1 MSASVKD
8 EYGSQGGKNHRVVVT
23 RHGGPEVLQMVEE
36 DLPEPGAGEV
46 RVKVLAAG
54 ISGYDLMDR
63 RYSFPGGPPVPYTPG
78 QDIVGLVDKLGE
90 GVSSVELGQEV
101 AGFTFGDAGGYAEF
115 ICRPA
120 SEWVPV
126 PSGLDPAEAVCVV
139 VNYLT
144 AHMVLHGTA
153 KMRSGE
159 RVLVHGAAGG
169 TGSALLELGR
179 LAGLEMYGTASKHNH
194 ELVSALGATPIDYRT
209 EDFVERIRS
218 LTGDGVD
225 AVLDPIGGARHVWRS
240 YQALRKGGRYVGYG
254 MVATSKGGRRAIP
267 LTLLML
273 VLLKLTPGSKQASM
287 SAEIASFEQM
297 HPGWYHETLTELLN
311 LLAAGTIQP
320 VVAEHFPLAEAAR
333 AHELLERGGHG
344 GKVVLVTGA

>member
-1 MSASVKD
+1 LVA
-8 EYGSQGGKNHRVVVT
+8 
-23 RHGGPEVLQMVEE
+23 
-36 DLPEPGAGEV
+36 
-46 RVKVLAAG
+46 
-54 ISGYDLMDR
+54 
-63 RYSFPGGPPVPYTPG
+63 VP
-78 QDIVGLVDKLGE
+78 K
-90 GVSSVELGQEV
+90 GV
-101 AGFTFGDAGGYAEF
+101 
-115 ICRPA
+115 
-120 SEWVPV
+120 
-126 PSGLDPAEAVCVV
+126 DPAEAVCVV

-153 KMRSGE
+153 KARSGE

-169 TGSALLELGR
+169 TGSALLELGK
-179 LAGLEMYGTASKHNH
+179 LAGLEMYGTASRHNH

-225 AVLDPIGGARHVWRS
+225 AVLDPIGGARHLWRS
-240 YQALRKGGRYVGYG
+240 YRALRKGGRFVGYG

-273 VLLKLTPGSKQASM
+273 VLLKLIPGGKQASM

-297 HPGWYHETLTELLN
+297 HPGWYRETLAELLD
-311 LLAAGTIQP
+311 LLAVGSLKP
-320 VVAEHFPLAEAAR
+320 VVAERIPLLEAAR
-333 AHELLERGGHG
+333 AHALLERGRYA

>member
-1 MSASVKD
+1 MK
-8 EYGSQGGKNHRVVVT
+8 YQRVVVMQ
-23 RHGGPEVLQMVEE
+23 HGGPEVLRTMED
-36 DLPEPGAGEV
+36 DLPEPRAGEA
-46 RVKVLAAG
+46 RVKVLATG
-54 ISGYDLMDR
+54 VSGYDLMDR

-78 QDIVGLVDKLGE
+78 QDIVGVVDKLGE
-90 GVSSVELGQEV
+90 GVSAVQPGQEV

-120 SEWVPV
+120 GELVPI
-126 PSGLDPAEAVCVV
+126 PSGLDPAEAVCAV

-153 KMRSGE
+153 KLRSGE

-169 TGSALLELGR
+169 TGSALLDLGR
-179 LAGLEMYGTASKHNH
+179 LAGLEMYGTASKWNH

-273 VLLKLTPGSKQASM
+273 GLLKLIPSGRQASM
-287 SAEIASFEQM
+287 SADIATFAKV
-297 HPGWYHETLTELLN
+297 HDGWYRETLTELLG
-311 LLAAGTIQP
+311 LLAAGRLKP
-320 VVAEHFPLAEAAR
+320 VVAERIPLSEAVR
-333 AHELLERGGHG
+333 AHELLDRGGYA
-344 GKVVLVTGA
+344 GKVVLVTSA